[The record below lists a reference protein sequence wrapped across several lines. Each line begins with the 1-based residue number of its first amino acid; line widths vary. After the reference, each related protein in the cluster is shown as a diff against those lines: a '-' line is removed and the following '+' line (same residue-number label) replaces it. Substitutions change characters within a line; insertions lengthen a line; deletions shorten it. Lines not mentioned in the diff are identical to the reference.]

1 MCFEI
6 LRQIAEI
13 DIQSER
19 NKMLE
24 FLKFLQ
30 KGSEKGYCRI
40 CGNFDSLTD
49 DHIPP
54 KNCGNIMPVFVE
66 NFGGEKIISQNGA
79 KFKTICGSC
88 NNAILGSGP
97 DKELARIQKEFR
109 KNYSKL
115 IINPN
120 SSINLRINPKL
131 LSKSILGHLLALFV
145 GDNPKQNLKMKP
157 KHSEFSLELRD
168 FVLNGKIPE
177 NIEIYYWFYPYEEI
191 KINIFFGY
199 IPDIQHSNMK
209 VMGSLFKFEPF
220 AFLIV
225 NKHGSNA
232 KLQHGKLNLSSDEQV
247 IKINLRQKI
256 RKDYPERPG
265 SKGVVILNSSSDI
278 RIKNKNS

>member
-1 MCFEI
+1 
-6 LRQIAEI
+6 
-13 DIQSER
+13 
-19 NKMLE
+19 MLE

-40 CGNFDSLTD
+40 CGNLDSLTD

-54 KNCGNIMPVFVE
+54 KNCGNSMPVFVE

-88 NNAILGSGP
+88 NNTILGSGP

-120 SSINLRINPKL
+120 SSINLKINPKL

-145 GDNPKQNLKMKP
+145 GDNPKQNLKIKP
-157 KHSEFSLELRD
+157 KHSEFSLELRE
-168 FVLNGKIPE
+168 FVLNGKTPE
-177 NIEIYYWFYPYEEI
+177 NIEIYYWFYPYDEI

-199 IPDIQHSNMK
+199 IPDIRYSNKK

-225 NKHGSNA
+225 NKNGTNA
-232 KLQHGKLNLSSDEQV
+232 KLPHGKLNLNSDEQF
-247 IKINLRQKI
+247 IKINLGQII

-278 RIKNKNS
+278 KIKNKNS